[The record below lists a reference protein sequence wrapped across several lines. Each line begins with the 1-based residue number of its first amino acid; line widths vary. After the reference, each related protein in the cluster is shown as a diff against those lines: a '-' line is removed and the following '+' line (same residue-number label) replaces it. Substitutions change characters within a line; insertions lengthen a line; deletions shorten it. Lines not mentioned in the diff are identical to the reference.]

1 MKHQDV
7 EQFLHDQGLQEVT
20 RTKKA
25 IGFSTD
31 GGQVEVY
38 VNTETASDNNTLIIH
53 PHFASM
59 KNELLG
65 ISGVIPGTT
74 EYRFSSNYGHF
85 PKAKTPKGKDN
96 YHGIPFGFST
106 TIALRSL
113 LEMINVT
120 ATESVSA

>member
-7 EQFLHDQGLQEVT
+7 EKFLHEQGLQEVS

-25 IGFSTD
+25 IGFSVD
-31 GGQVEVY
+31 GGQAEVY

-53 PHFASM
+53 LHFASM
-59 KNELLG
+59 KNELLDILG
-65 ISGVIPGTT
+65 VISGTA

-85 PKAKTPKGKDN
+85 PKARTNKGKDN

-106 TIALRSL
+106 TLALQSL
-113 LEMINVT
+113 LETINVT
-120 ATESVSA
+120 ATESA